1 MGKDDLDNFENL
13 FEPFAL
19 ENEGATETVEQPQQE
34 QQVVQLQAIYCS
46 SCGATNDAENRHCEA
61 CGARLTRSQMPVA
74 PKPMMRT
81 TAGARA
87 VIVLASIVLGVTIL
101 AVIVNVFRDGGETV
115 ADSSTTTVT
124 SLATV
129 PIGELVP
136 IRVDCTSE
144 LPAFPC
150 SALIDDDE
158 TNSYNAREGGVDT
171 ELTFLFSP
179 PVQIT
184 EMFIQNLEEE
194 ERFLRNAR
202 MRGIEVLIDD
212 LPQAT
217 VVDLDDTQDSQRIQ
231 IRSLRTSSLTI
242 RMTSAYP
249 GQSFEGREPFPELAI
264 QEITF
269 FGRAS
274 PEVQN

>member
-1 MGKDDLDNFENL
+1 MDDDDLDSFDKL

-19 ENEGATETVEQPQQE
+19 EDKDATQTVEQQPRPE
-34 QQVVQLQAIYCS
+34 AEEAQAIYCA
-46 SCGATNDAENRHCEA
+46 SCGAPNDLGNRHCEA

-74 PKPMMRT
+74 PQPMMRT

-87 VIVLASIVLGVTIL
+87 AIVLASIVLAVTLL
-101 AVIVNVFRDGGETV
+101 AIVVNVFRDGGDEV
-115 ADSSTTTVT
+115 AATSTTTET

-129 PIGELVP
+129 PIGVLTP
-136 IRVDCTSE
+136 IRADCTSE

-150 SALIDDDE
+150 EALVDGDPN
-158 TNSYNAREGGVDT
+158 NSYNATEGGIDS
-171 ELTFLFSP
+171 EITFLFSP

-184 EMFIQNLEEE
+184 EVLIQNLQDE

-212 LPQAT
+212 LPQAAVT
-217 VVDLDDTQDSQRIQ
+217 DLDDTSDPQRVS

-242 RMTSAYP
+242 RITSAYP

-269 FGRAS
+269 FGRAA
-274 PEVQN
+274 PEVQD